1 MGVSSGARLLEGKVV
16 AITGAGSGIGRATAH
31 QAAAEG
37 ARALVLTDRDGDGL
51 ETTVAALGLD
61 RSAVACVVGSITEPA
76 AGDQLVE
83 AAVSRFGR
91 LDAAVNNAGVR
102 GELSQL
108 HDLTDEQFDE
118 VIDINLRAVFRCMR
132 AQLRQMYEQ
141 GAGSI
146 VNIGSASVMGVS
158 PQLAP
163 YVASKMGVI
172 GLMKV
177 ASKEAGQHGVRVNV
191 VCPGRTDTPLLNVHH
206 GSGFTSADD
215 AVKPIPLGRF
225 GQPSELADA
234 IVFLCSDR
242 SSFVNGANLIV
253 DGGRTG

>member
-1 MGVSSGARLLEGKVV
+1 MTERRPSLLEDKVV
-16 AITGAGSGIGRATAH
+16 AITGAGSGIGRATARL
-31 QAAAEG
+31 AAAEG
-37 ARALVLTDRDGDGL
+37 ACGLVLADRDGDGL
-51 ETTVAALGLD
+51 EATVSELD
-61 RSAVACVVGSITEPA
+61 IEPSAVQCVVGSITDRSCP
-76 AGDQLVE
+76 DSIVE
-83 AAVSRFGR
+83 AAVTRHGR

-102 GELSQL
+102 GELSEL
-108 HDLTDEQFDE
+108 HDLTDEQFDD

-132 AQLRQMYEQ
+132 AQLRQMYSQ
-141 GAGSI
+141 GSGSI
-146 VNIGSASVMGVS
+146 VNIGSASVLGVS
-158 PQLAP
+158 QQLAP

-177 ASKEAGQHGVRVNV
+177 ASKEAGRRGVRVNV

-206 GSGFTSADD
+206 NSGFVSAEE

-225 GQPSELADA
+225 GRPSELADA
-234 IVFLCSDR
+234 IVFLCSER